1 MVDAEDSARVRDR
14 LASDRTLL
22 AWLRTGI
29 SLAGLGFVVAKFG
42 LFLKKLDQLAL
53 NGSRRVGGTTSVSAY
68 LGVAIEA
75 LAALLIVLGFVQ
87 HRELLG
93 QDRVSPGGPRPA
105 EWPMILASAACTLT
119 VVILAVYLVFG
130 SR

>member
-1 MVDAEDSARVRDR
+1 MDAEDSARVRDR

-53 NGSRRVGGTTSVSAY
+53 KGPPRAGGTANVSAY
-68 LGVAIEA
+68 LGVGIEA
-75 LAALLIVLGFVQ
+75 LAALLIVVGFVQ
-87 HRELLG
+87 HRGLLD
-93 QDRVSPGGPRPA
+93 QERVPPDGPGPA
-105 EWPMILASAACTLT
+105 EWPIIVASASCTLT